1 MDFFIRLAEHS
12 PWFALCIALLYYFRK
27 GFQWIGGKL
36 FDKDTGLLTQMVAK
50 HTEFLDKTT
59 ESSDKMV
66 LAIMNHGEQLR
77 TLERKMENAYSVRHS
92 DPEIWTV
99 LFMNNPI
106 PMALVS
112 REGRYLNVNQ
122 ALCRLTGYLPGELRQ
137 KTWQDMTPAAE
148 LPADSASAEELAEG
162 NADSYRLKK
171 HIVRKDGKSLPVELH
186 AFRFPRTGEFRHFFS
201 FYFPEN

>member
-12 PWFALCIALLYYFRK
+12 PWFALSLALLYSFRK
-27 GFQWIGGKL
+27 GCQWIGEKL
-36 FDKDTGLLTQMVAK
+36 FGNTGLLTQMVAK
-50 HTEFLDKTT
+50 HSEFLDRTT
-59 ESSDKMV
+59 DSSEKMV
-66 LAIMNHGEQLR
+66 LAIMNQGDQLR
-77 TLERKMENAYSVRHS
+77 ALERKMESAYSVRHS
-92 DPEIWTV
+92 DPELWAL
-99 LFMNNPI
+99 LFTNNPI

-122 ALCRLTGYLPGELRQ
+122 ALCRLTGWLPAELRQ
-137 KTWQDMTPAAE
+137 KTWQDITPAAE

-162 NADSYRLKK
+162 NSDSYRMKK
-171 HIVRKDGKSLPVELH
+171 HIVRKDGKSVPVELH